1 MKNNDLED
9 FLPRNSDTSLPL
21 NAPGVQNSPR
31 PARRKNQNS
40 SEEKEKIIGYSERK
54 FQGRTPRGPNF
65 ELMEIPE
72 LPYTVPRVVK
82 GRNIT
87 RIPIGSTLEKEVAK
101 QSWYVEFFFHNAAE
115 ERMERIRVTRKLNR
129 IKDPRQK
136 LKNFNNLC
144 EAYRIALEGGW
155 NPLDEQANARLR
167 KELIGIDL
175 DEALVLFE
183 SYHKAKGTR
192 PKSISTYRSTV
203 NSFIKYHGGSKK
215 VNTISDFEITD
226 FLNFKEREE
235 KWAGVTYNNCR
246 IGLNNFF
253 RYLKV
258 NKYISENPVT
268 DCETRKKM
276 PTQSHQV
283 FTERDFKVIMDWLDK
298 HDKYC
303 QLFVRMIYYT
313 CIRPKELRF
322 LQLKYI
328 DLVENTITV
337 PGTVSKNKKS
347 IPVNIDV
354 SLRVELDKLQI
365 EKYDKEYFLLG
376 SAQTFISRSICAEN
390 YAYNRFKKCLEAT
403 GLLDK
408 NYTLYSF
415 KHLSNV
421 RKFRAGWTLAE
432 ICSANRHGSLSET
445 ETYLKELLKFVRSDK
460 AIPAI

>member
-1 MKNNDLED
+1 MENNDLED

-21 NAPGVQNSPR
+21 DGSGTKNSPR
-31 PARRKNQNS
+31 AARRKNQNS
-40 SEEKEKIIGYSERK
+40 SEENEKNIGYSERK

-65 ELMEIPE
+65 DLMEIPE

-87 RIPIGSTLEKEVAK
+87 RIPVGSTLEREVAK
-101 QSWYVEFFFHNAAE
+101 QSWYVEFFFHNASE

-155 NPLDEQANARLR
+155 NPLDEQANARLK

-175 DEALVLFE
+175 NEALVLFE

-203 NSFIKYHGGSKK
+203 NSFIKYHGGNKK
-215 VNTISDFEITD
+215 VSTISDFEITD

-283 FTERDFKVIMDWLDK
+283 FTERDFKVIMNWLDK

-328 DLVENTITV
+328 DLEENTITV

-354 SLRVELDKLQI
+354 SLRAELDKLKI
-365 EKYDKEYFLLG
+365 EKFDKEYFLLG
-376 SAQTFISRSICAEN
+376 SAQTFISRSMCSEN

-403 GLLDK
+403 GWLDK

-432 ICSANRHGSLSET
+432 ICSANRHSSLSET

-460 AIPAI
+460 VIPAI

>member
-1 MKNNDLED
+1 
-9 FLPRNSDTSLPL
+9 
-21 NAPGVQNSPR
+21 
-31 PARRKNQNS
+31 
-40 SEEKEKIIGYSERK
+40 
-54 FQGRTPRGPNF
+54 
-65 ELMEIPE
+65 MEIPE
-72 LPYTVPRVVK
+72 LPYTIPRVVK
-82 GRNIT
+82 GRTIT
-87 RIPIGSTLEKEVAK
+87 KIPAGSTMEKEVAK
-101 QSWYVEFFFHNAAE
+101 QSWYVEFFFHNAAK

-136 LKNFNNLC
+136 LGNFNNLC

-155 NPLDEQANARLR
+155 NPLDEHANARLK

-175 DEALVLFE
+175 NEALVLFE

-192 PKSISTYRSTV
+192 TKSISTYRSTL
-203 NSFIKYHGGSKK
+203 NSFIKYHGGNKK
-215 VNTISDFEITD
+215 VSTISDFEITD

-246 IGLNNFF
+246 IALNNLF

-276 PTQSHQV
+276 PTESHQV
-283 FTERDFKVIMDWLDK
+283 FTERDFKVIKDWLDK
-298 HDKYC
+298 NDKYC

-328 DLVENTITV
+328 DLEENTITI

-354 SLRVELDKLQI
+354 SLRAELDKLQI
-365 EKYDKEYFLLG
+365 DKFDKECFLLG
-376 SAQTFISRSICAEN
+376 SPQTFISPNMCSEN

>member
-1 MKNNDLED
+1 MKIKDLD
-9 FLPRNSDTSLPL
+9 VFLPHNSDISLPL
-21 NAPGVQNSPR
+21 NAPGAQNLSR
-31 PARRKNQNS
+31 PARRKSEKS
-40 SEEKEKIIGYSERK
+40 SIKSQENLGYPEGKSQEKNLR
-54 FQGRTPRGPNF
+54 RTSFGF
-65 ELMEIPE
+65 MEIPV

-82 GRNIT
+82 GRAINKV
-87 RIPIGSTLEKEVAK
+87 PAGSSMEKEVAK
-101 QSWYVEFFFHNAAE
+101 QSWYIEFFFHNATE

-136 LKNFNNLC
+136 LRNFNNLC
-144 EAYRIALEGGW
+144 EAYKIALESGW
-155 NPLDEQANARLR
+155 NPLDDHANARLK

-175 DEALVLFE
+175 SEALMLFE

-203 NSFIKYHGGSKK
+203 NSFIKYHGGAKK
-215 VNTISDFEITD
+215 VSTISDFEITD
-226 FLNFKEREE
+226 FLNFKERED

-258 NKYISENPVT
+258 NKYIPQNPVT

-283 FTERDFKVIMDWLDK
+283 FTERDFKVIMDWLDN

-328 DLVENTITV
+328 DLEENTITI
-337 PGTVSKNKKS
+337 PGVVSKNKKS

-354 SLRVELDKLQI
+354 SLRSELEKLQI
-365 EKYDKEYFLLG
+365 EKFDKECFLLG
-376 SAQTFISRSICAEN
+376 SARTFISPN
-390 YAYNRFKKCLEAT
+390 VFGKLCLQQ
-403 GLLDK
+403 
-408 NYTLYSF
+408 
-415 KHLSNV
+415 V
-421 RKFRAGWTLAE
+421 
-432 ICSANRHGSLSET
+432 
-445 ETYLKELLKFVRSDK
+445 
-460 AIPAI
+460 

>member
-1 MKNNDLED
+1 MKSSDLGV
-9 FLPRNSDTSLPL
+9 FLPNNSDTSLPL

-31 PARRKNQNS
+31 PARRKNQIS
-40 SEEKEKIIGYSERK
+40 SEQNQEKVVYSERQSQEK
-54 FQGRTPRGPNF
+54 VSHEYNF
-65 ELMEIPE
+65 GFMDIPE
-72 LPYTVPRVVK
+72 LPYTLPRVVK
-82 GRNIT
+82 GRTINKV
-87 RIPIGSTLEKEVAK
+87 PVGSTMEKEVAK

-136 LKNFNNLC
+136 LRAFTNLC

-155 NPLDEQANARLR
+155 NPLDEHANARLK

-175 DEALVLFE
+175 NEAMELFT

-203 NSFIKYHGGSKK
+203 NSFIKYHGGNKK

-253 RYLKV
+253 RFLKV

-328 DLVENTITV
+328 DLEENTITI
-337 PGTVSKNKKS
+337 PGIVSKNKRS

-354 SLRVELDKLQI
+354 SLRNELDKLQI
-365 EKYDKEYFLLG
+365 EKFDKEYFLLG
-376 SAQTFISRSICAEN
+376 SATTFISQKMCAEN
-390 YAYNRFKKCLEAT
+390 FAYNRFKKCLEAT

>member
-9 FLPRNSDTSLPL
+9 SLSSNSDTSLPL
-21 NAPGVQNSPR
+21 NASGGQNSPR

-40 SEEKEKIIGYSERK
+40 SNEKSKNGGYPERQLQDK
-54 FQGRTPRGPNF
+54 NSRGANF
-65 ELMEIPE
+65 AFMEIPE
-72 LPYTVPRVVK
+72 LPYTIPRVVK
-82 GRNIT
+82 GRAI
-87 RIPIGSTLEKEVAK
+87 IKVPAGSTMEKEVAR

-129 IKDPRQK
+129 IKDPKQK
-136 LKNFNNLC
+136 LRNFNNLC
-144 EAYRIALEGGW
+144 EAYKIALEGGW
-155 NPLDEQANARLR
+155 NPLDEHANARLK

-175 DEALVLFE
+175 NEALLLFE

-203 NSFIKYHGGSKK
+203 NSFIKYHGGNKK
-215 VNTISDFEITD
+215 VNKITDFDIAD
-226 FLNFKEREE
+226 FLNFKEREG

-258 NKYISENPVT
+258 NKYIPENPVT

-276 PTQSHQV
+276 PTQSHQI

-298 HDKYC
+298 NDRYC

-328 DLVENTITV
+328 DLEDNTITI
-337 PGTVSKNKKS
+337 PGVVSKNKKS

-354 SLRVELDKLQI
+354 SLRAELDKLQI
-365 EKYDKEYFLLG
+365 EKFDKEYFLLG
-376 SAQTFISRSICAEN
+376 SADTFISHKMCAEN

-445 ETYLKELLKFVRSDK
+445 ETYLKELLKFVKSDK
-460 AIPAI
+460 TIPAI

>member
-1 MKNNDLED
+1 MKNNGLSLNLAD
-9 FLPRNSDTSLPL
+9 NSDTSLPL
-21 NAPGVQNSPR
+21 TVSGTENSPR

-40 SEEKEKIIGYSERK
+40 SEENQENVGYSERK
-54 FQGRTPRGPNF
+54 LQGKIPSGPSF
-65 ELMEIPE
+65 GFMEIPE
-72 LPYTVPRVVK
+72 LPYTLPRIVK
-82 GRNIT
+82 GRAIKKVPT
-87 RIPIGSTLEKEVAK
+87 GSTIEKEIAK
-101 QSWYVEFFFHNAAE
+101 QSWYVEFFFHNAVE
-115 ERMERIRVTRKLNR
+115 ERMDRIRVTRNLNR

-136 LKNFNNLC
+136 LRNFNNLC

-155 NPLDEQANARLR
+155 NPLDEQANSRLK

-175 DEALVLFE
+175 NEALLLFE

-192 PKSISTYRSTV
+192 TKSISTYKSTI
-203 NSFIKYHGGSKK
+203 NSFIKYHGGTKK
-215 VNTISDFEITD
+215 VNIISDFEITD

-246 IGLNNFF
+246 IGLNNLF

-268 DCETRKKM
+268 DCETRKKT

-283 FTERDFKVIMDWLDK
+283 FTQRDFKVIMDWLDK

-328 DLVENTITV
+328 DLEDNTITI
-337 PGTVSKNKKS
+337 PGVVSKNKKS

-354 SLRVELDKLQI
+354 SLRTELEKLHI
-365 EKYDKEYFLLG
+365 EKFDKECFLLG
-376 SAQTFISRSICAEN
+376 SATTFISASMCAEN